1 LRPEEQFEILKQNVV
16 EIISE
21 EELLNK
27 LKKSYEKKRPL
38 KVKLGIDPTAPDVHL
53 GHAVV
58 LKKMRQFQDLGHEVI
73 LIIGDFTGMIG
84 DPTGKSETRK
94 QLSREEIIENAKT
107 YKEQVL
113 KILDPDKTKI
123 VFNSEWLSRMTFE
136 EVIKLASKYTVARML
151 EREDFS
157 KRFEEG
163 RPISIH
169 EFFYPLIQGYDSV
182 ALKADV
188 ELGATEQKFNI
199 LMGRV
204 LQKEY
209 GQEPQVAVLMP
220 ILVGIDGKRKMS
232 KSLGNY
238 IGVNDPPDEMYGK
251 VMSIPDEVMI
261 DYYRLATDVEPEEIE
276 KIIEDIKEGKVNP
289 RDLKMRLAREIVK
302 FYHGYEEALRAEENF
317 VKIFQKRDLP
327 EEIPVFEVNSDKIWL
342 PKLITQVGFC
352 SSNSEALR
360 MIKQGAVKING
371 EKILDAVDIEV
382 SSPVVLQ
389 VGKRKFIKIVNSKN
403 QIVTN

>member
-1 LRPEEQFEILKQNVV
+1 LRPEEQFELLRQNVA

-27 LKKSYEKKRPL
+27 LRKSYEEKRPL
-38 KVKLGIDPTAPDVHL
+38 KVKLGLDPTAPDVHL

-58 LKKMRQFQDLGHEVI
+58 LKKMRQFQKLGHEVV

-94 QLSREEIIENAKT
+94 QLSREEIMENAKT
-107 YKEQVL
+107 YKEQVF

-136 EVIKLASKYTVARML
+136 DVLKLASKYTVARML

-157 KRFEEG
+157 KRFTEG

-169 EFFYPLIQGYDSV
+169 EFFYPLMQGYDSV
-182 ALKADV
+182 ALNADV

-199 LMGRV
+199 LMGRI

-251 VMSIPDEVMI
+251 VMSIPDEIMLE
-261 DYYRLATDVEPEEIE
+261 YYKLATDLEHRELE
-276 KIIEDIKEGKVNP
+276 KIAENLKEGRVNP

-302 FYHGYEEALRAEENF
+302 LYHGSDEALKAEEKF
-317 VKIFQKRDLP
+317 IRIFQKKDLP
-327 EEIPVFEVNSDKIWL
+327 DEIPIVEVNDEKIWL
-342 PKLITQVGFC
+342 PKLITLVGFS

-360 MIKQGAVKING
+360 MLKQGAVKING
-371 EKILDAVDIEV
+371 EKIIDATDIEIR
-382 SSPVVLQ
+382 SPFILQ
-389 VGKRKFIKIVNSKN
+389 VGKRKFVKVINAKK
-403 QIVTN
+403 

>member
-1 LRPEEQFEILKQNVV
+1 MRPEEQFELLRQNVA

-27 LKKSYEKKRPL
+27 LRKSYEEKRPL
-38 KVKLGIDPTAPDVHL
+38 KVKLGLDPTAPDVHL

-58 LKKMRQFQDLGHEVI
+58 LKKMRQFQKLGHEVV

-94 QLSREEIIENAKT
+94 QLSREEIMENAKT
-107 YKEQVL
+107 YKEQVF

-136 EVIKLASKYTVARML
+136 DVLKLASKYTVARML
-151 EREDFS
+151 EREDFN
-157 KRFEEG
+157 KRFNEG

-169 EFFYPLIQGYDSV
+169 EFFYPLMQGYDSV
-182 ALKADV
+182 ALNADV

-199 LMGRV
+199 LMGRI

-251 VMSIPDEVMI
+251 VMSIPDEIMLE
-261 DYYRLATDVEPEEIE
+261 YYKLATDLEHRELE
-276 KIIEDIKEGKVNP
+276 KIAENLKEGRVNP

-302 FYHGYEEALRAEENF
+302 LYHGSDEALKAEEKF
-317 VKIFQKRDLP
+317 IRIFQKKDLP
-327 EEIPVFEVNSDKIWL
+327 DEIPIFEVNDEKIWL
-342 PKLITQVGFC
+342 PKLITLVGFS

-360 MIKQGAVKING
+360 MLKQGAVKING
-371 EKILDAVDIEV
+371 EKIIDATDIEIR
-382 SSPVVLQ
+382 SPFILQ
-389 VGKRKFIKIVNSKN
+389 VGKRKFVKVINAKK
-403 QIVTN
+403 

>member
-1 LRPEEQFEILKQNVV
+1 MRPEEQFELLRQNVA

-27 LKKSYEKKRPL
+27 LKKSYEEKRPL
-38 KVKLGIDPTAPDVHL
+38 KVKLGLDPTAPDVHL

-58 LKKMRQFQDLGHEVI
+58 LKKMRQFQELGHEVV

-107 YKEQVL
+107 YKEQVF

-136 EVIKLASKYTVARML
+136 DVLKLASKYTVARML

-157 KRFEEG
+157 KRFNEG

-169 EFFYPLIQGYDSV
+169 EFFYPLMQGYDSV
-182 ALKADV
+182 ALNADV

-199 LMGRV
+199 LMGRI

-251 VMSIPDEVMI
+251 VMSIPDEIMLE
-261 DYYRLATDVEPEEIE
+261 YYKLATDLEHRELE
-276 KIIEDIKEGKVNP
+276 KIAENLKEGRVNP

-302 FYHGYEEALRAEENF
+302 LYHGSEEALKAEENF
-317 VKIFQKRDLP
+317 VRIFQKKDLP
-327 EEIPVFEVNSDKIWL
+327 DEIPVFEINDEKIWL
-342 PKLITQVGFC
+342 PKLITLVGFS

-360 MIKQGAVKING
+360 MLRQGAVKING
-371 EKILDAVDIEV
+371 EKVMDAIELEIR
-382 SSPVVLQ
+382 SPFILQ
-389 VGKRKFIKIVNSKN
+389 VGKRKFVKVVNGKKQS
-403 QIVTN
+403 

>member
-1 LRPEEQFEILKQNVV
+1 MRPEEQFELLRQNVA

-27 LKKSYEKKRPL
+27 LRKSYEEKRPL
-38 KVKLGIDPTAPDVHL
+38 KVKLGLDPTAPDVHL

-58 LKKMRQFQDLGHEVI
+58 LKKMRQFQKLGHEVV

-94 QLSREEIIENAKT
+94 QLSREEIMENAKT
-107 YKEQVL
+107 YKEQVF

-136 EVIKLASKYTVARML
+136 DVLKLASKYTVARML

-157 KRFEEG
+157 KRFTEG

-169 EFFYPLIQGYDSV
+169 EFFYPLMQGYDSV
-182 ALKADV
+182 ALNADV

-199 LMGRV
+199 LMGRI

-251 VMSIPDEVMI
+251 VMSIPDEIMLE
-261 DYYRLATDVEPEEIE
+261 YYKLATDLEHRELE
-276 KIIEDIKEGKVNP
+276 KIAENLKEGRVNP

-302 FYHGYEEALRAEENF
+302 LYHGSDEALKAEEKF
-317 VKIFQKRDLP
+317 IRIFQKKDLP
-327 EEIPVFEVNSDKIWL
+327 DEIPIVEVNDEKIWL
-342 PKLITQVGFC
+342 PKLITLVGFS

-360 MIKQGAVKING
+360 MLKQGAVKING
-371 EKILDAVDIEV
+371 EKIIDATDIEIR
-382 SSPVVLQ
+382 SPFILQ
-389 VGKRKFIKIVNSKN
+389 VGKRKFVKVINAKK
-403 QIVTN
+403 

>member
-1 LRPEEQFEILKQNVV
+1 MRPEEQLEILKQNAV
-16 EIISE
+16 EIIFE

-27 LKKSYEKKRPL
+27 LKRSYETKKPL
-38 KVKLGIDPTAPDVHL
+38 RVKLGLDPTAPDVHL

-73 LIIGDFTGMIG
+73 LLIGDFTGMIG

-94 QLSREEIIENAKT
+94 QLSREEIMENART
-107 YKEQVL
+107 YKEQVF
-113 KILDPDKTKI
+113 KILDPGKTRI
-123 VFNSEWLSRMTFE
+123 AFNSEWLGRMSFE
-136 EVIKLASKYTVARML
+136 DVLKLASKYTVARML

-157 KRFEEG
+157 QRFKEG

-169 EFFYPLIQGYDSV
+169 EFFYPLMQGYDSV
-182 ALKADV
+182 ALEADV

-199 LMGRV
+199 LMGRT

-209 GQEPQVAVLMP
+209 GQEPQVAMLMP

-238 IGVNDPPDEMYGK
+238 IGVSEPPDEMYGK
-251 VMSIPDEVMI
+251 VMSIPDEVMME
-261 DYYRLATDVEPEEIE
+261 YYRLATYVDPEEIDKIE
-276 KIIEDIKEGKVNP
+276 KGIKEGNINP
-289 RDLKMRLAREIVK
+289 RDAKMRLAREIVK
-302 FYHGYEEALRAEENF
+302 IYHGDEEALRAEENF
-317 VKIFQKRDLP
+317 VRVFQKKDLP
-327 EEIPVFEVNSDKIWL
+327 DEIPEFKIDEGKVWL
-342 PKLITQVGFC
+342 PKLMTLSGLC

-371 EKILDAVDIEV
+371 EKISDAMDLEI

-389 VGKRKFIKIVNSKN
+389 VGKRKFVRVVRS
-403 QIVTN
+403 

>member
-1 LRPEEQFEILKQNVV
+1 MRPEEQFEILKQNVV

-107 YKEQVL
+107 YKEQVF

-151 EREDFS
+151 EREDFG

>member
-1 LRPEEQFEILKQNVV
+1 MRPEEQFELLKQNVA

-27 LKKSYEKKRPL
+27 LKKSYEEKRPL
-38 KVKLGIDPTAPDVHL
+38 KVKLGLDPTAPDVHL

-58 LKKMRQFQDLGHEVI
+58 LKKMRQFQELGHEVV

-107 YKEQVL
+107 YKEQVF

-123 VFNSEWLSRMTFE
+123 VFNSEWLNRMTFE
-136 EVIKLASKYTVARML
+136 DVLKLASKYTVARML

-157 KRFEEG
+157 KRFKEG
-163 RPISIH
+163 RPIYIH
-169 EFFYPLIQGYDSV
+169 EFFYPLMQGYDSV
-182 ALKADV
+182 ALNADV

-199 LMGRV
+199 LMGRI

-220 ILVGIDGKRKMS
+220 ILVGIDGKQKMS

-251 VMSIPDEVMI
+251 VMSIPDEIMI
-261 DYYRLATDVEPEEIE
+261 EYYKLATALEPLELE
-276 KIIEDIKEGKVNP
+276 KIADGLKEGRENP
-289 RDLKMRLAREIVK
+289 RDLKMRLAREIVRL
-302 FYHGYEEALRAEENF
+302 YHGSEEALRAEENF
-317 VKIFQKRDLP
+317 IRVFQKKDLP
-327 EEIPVFEVNSDKIWL
+327 DEVPVFEINDDKIWL
-342 PKLITQVGFC
+342 PKLITLVGFS
-352 SSNSEALR
+352 SSNSDALR
-360 MIKQGAVKING
+360 MIRQGAVKING
-371 EKILDAVDIEV
+371 EKVMDAIDLELG
-382 SSPVVLQ
+382 SPFILQ
-389 VGKRKFIKIVNSKN
+389 VGKRKFVKVVNCKKQS
-403 QIVTN
+403 

>member
-1 LRPEEQFEILKQNVV
+1 MRPEEQFELLRQNVA

-27 LKKSYEKKRPL
+27 LRKSYEEKRPL
-38 KVKLGIDPTAPDVHL
+38 KVKLGLDPTAPDVHL

-58 LKKMRQFQDLGHEVI
+58 LKKMRQFQKLGHEVV

-94 QLSREEIIENAKT
+94 QLSREEIMENAKT
-107 YKEQVL
+107 YKEQVF

-136 EVIKLASKYTVARML
+136 DVLKLASKYTVARML

-157 KRFEEG
+157 KRFTEG

-169 EFFYPLIQGYDSV
+169 EFFYPLMQGYDSV
-182 ALKADV
+182 ALNADV

-199 LMGRV
+199 LMGRI

-251 VMSIPDEVMI
+251 VMSIPDEIMLE
-261 DYYRLATDVEPEEIE
+261 YYKLATDLEHRELE
-276 KIIEDIKEGKVNP
+276 KIAENLKEGRVNP

-302 FYHGYEEALRAEENF
+302 LYHGSDEALKAEEKF
-317 VKIFQKRDLP
+317 IRIFQKKDLP
-327 EEIPVFEVNSDKIWL
+327 DEIPIFEVNDEKIWL
-342 PKLITQVGFC
+342 PKLITLVGFS

-360 MIKQGAVKING
+360 MLKQGAVKING
-371 EKILDAVDIEV
+371 EKIIDATDIEIR
-382 SSPVVLQ
+382 SPFILQ
-389 VGKRKFIKIVNSKN
+389 VGKRKFVKVINAKK
-403 QIVTN
+403 

>member
-1 LRPEEQFEILKQNVV
+1 MRPEEQFELLRQNVA

-27 LKKSYEKKRPL
+27 LRKSYEEKRPL
-38 KVKLGIDPTAPDVHL
+38 KVKLGLDPTAPDVHL

-58 LKKMRQFQDLGHEVI
+58 LKKMRQFQELGHEVV
-73 LIIGDFTGMIG
+73 LIIGDFTGMVG

-94 QLSREEIIENAKT
+94 QLSREEIMENAKT
-107 YKEQVL
+107 YKEQVF

-136 EVIKLASKYTVARML
+136 DVLKLASKYTVARML

-157 KRFEEG
+157 KRFTEG

-169 EFFYPLIQGYDSV
+169 EFFYPLMQGYDSV
-182 ALKADV
+182 ALNADV

-199 LMGRV
+199 LMGRI

-238 IGVNDPPDEMYGK
+238 IGVSDPPDEMYGK
-251 VMSIPDEVMI
+251 VMSIPDEIMLE
-261 DYYRLATDVEPEEIE
+261 YYKLATDLENHELE
-276 KIIEDIKEGKVNP
+276 KIAESLKEGRVNP

-302 FYHGYEEALRAEENF
+302 LYHGSEAALKAEENF
-317 VKIFQKRDLP
+317 VRIFQKKDLP
-327 EEIPVFEVNSDKIWL
+327 DEIPIFEVNEEKIWL
-342 PKLITQVGFC
+342 PKLITLIGFS

-360 MIKQGAVKING
+360 MLKQGAVKING
-371 EKILDAVDIEV
+371 EKIIDATEV
-382 SSPVVLQ
+382 EIRSPFILQ
-389 VGKRKFIKIVNSKN
+389 VGKRKFVKVINAKN
-403 QIVTN
+403 NI